1 MKYFLSIIKNIS
13 KHPLTQ
19 KRKLKTFSDFLF
31 WEFFSRYSGYTIAY
45 PFINNSRL
53 LIKNGMDGATG
64 NIIFGLMEYND
75 MSFLLHFIRSTDLFV
90 DIGANV
96 GVYSVLASAVKKSRS
111 ISFEPVPDTFKHFE
125 DNIKINDLS
134 ELVESHKL
142 GLSDEEG
149 VLHFT
154 NSLDCVN
161 HVVTNED
168 SQLETTEVQVRKL
181 DDILNGRSP
190 ILMKIDVEGYET
202 KVLAGAIK
210 ILADQYLK
218 GIIIELN
225 SSGDRYGFDEAKI
238 HENLLSE
245 GFRSYNYDPKN
256 RELTEREGFGEYN
269 TIYLRDIEFVR
280 QRVESSEAFFI
291 NKYSERI

>member
-1 MKYFLSIIKNIS
+1 
-13 KHPLTQ
+13 
-19 KRKLKTFSDFLF
+19 
-31 WEFFSRYSGYTIAY
+31 
-45 PFINNSRL
+45 
-53 LIKNGMDGATG
+53 MDGATG

-111 ISFEPVPDTFKHFE
+111 ISFEPVPDAFKHLE

-168 SQLETTEVQVRKL
+168 NQLETTEVQVRKL
-181 DDILNGRSP
+181 DDMLNGRSP

-202 KVLAGAIK
+202 KVLAGAMK

-225 SSGDRYGFDEAKI
+225 SSGDRYGFDETKI